1 MAYDKNDP
9 ALVRELQEYLRYV
22 AIAYPRIPQV
32 AVDGI
37 YGPETA
43 EAVRRF
49 QELFAL
55 APTGE
60 VDDLT
65 WETLV
70 AEYRRLFYPNSR
82 PQPIFPF
89 LRGDR
94 TLELGDEGPE
104 VRILQAMLDLISA
117 YYNNLLSVPDTG
129 RFDADT
135 VAAVKV
141 LQRLFSYEQTGV
153 VNRRTWDML
162 ARTFNTYVGR

>member
-1 MAYDKNDP
+1 MAYDTNDP
-9 ALVRELQEYLRYV
+9 ALVRELQEYLRY
-22 AIAYPRIPQV
+22 IAATYPRIPQL

-82 PQPIFPF
+82 PQPIYPF

-94 TLELGDEGPE
+94 TLEIGDEGPE
-104 VRILQAMLDLISA
+104 VRILQAMLDLIAA
-117 YYNNLLSVPDTG
+117 YYNTRLTVLDSG

-135 VAAVKV
+135 AAAVKDF
-141 LQRLFSYEQTGV
+141 QRLFGYEQTGV
-153 VNRRTWDML
+153 VDRRTWDML
-162 ARTFNTYVGR
+162 ASTFNTYVGR

>member
-22 AIAYPRIPQV
+22 AATYPRMPQV

-70 AEYRRLFYPNSR
+70 AEYRRLLYPTTR
-82 PQPIFPF
+82 PQPIYPF
-89 LRGDR
+89 LSGDR
-94 TLELGDEGPE
+94 TLELGDQGPL
-104 VRILQAMLDLISA
+104 VRILQAMLDTVA
-117 YYNNLLSVPDTG
+117 TFYNNLLSVPDTG

-135 VAAVKV
+135 VAAVKL
-141 LQRLFSYEQTGV
+141 LQRLFGYEQTGV
-153 VNRRTWDML
+153 VDRRTWDML
-162 ARTFNTYVGR
+162 ARTFNTYV